1 MKINVYG
8 TESFST
14 WLVREP
20 VEIDTDNYPE
30 LQGMSED
37 EVKEYI
43 RSNAHDMVA
52 TNEWSDSLMDELLHS
67 DVRRE
72 KVIDEG
78 SDIMFDGE

>member
-43 RSNAHDMVA
+43 RSNAHDMAA